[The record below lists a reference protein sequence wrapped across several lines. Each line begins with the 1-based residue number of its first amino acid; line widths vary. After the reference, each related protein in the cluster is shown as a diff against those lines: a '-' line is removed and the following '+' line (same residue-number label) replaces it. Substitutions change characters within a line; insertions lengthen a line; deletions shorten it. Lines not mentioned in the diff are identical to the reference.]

1 MTLDQ
6 KITAEID
13 AAKAIKAAAAAQNRD
28 MTDEE
33 TTQMVAHLDAADALK
48 AEQATADE
56 EAARAESVA
65 QARADAAS
73 RLARADADLNKPKP
87 RRVPPAPAVA
97 REGFLSDPKRGFA
110 HMGDL
115 AIAIHGH
122 GNVAAEAA
130 HDARLRSLAA
140 ATGLNQTVGAEGG
153 FAVPPAFK
161 TEIWDGLNQDGVS
174 LLDLVDKYDI
184 TGSESLTIPAVA
196 ETSRAN
202 GSRFGG
208 VRAYWLAEAA
218 QQTGS
223 KPTLR
228 QVKVE
233 PHGLAALCYITDK
246 LLKNASALGSYL
258 MRAAPSEVR
267 FVTNDA
273 IINGTGTGQPKGIL
287 TSGSIVSVA
296 KETSQAAA
304 TVVTENVVKMMARL
318 HPNLRQRGEWLANID
333 IEPQLMLA
341 SISIRNVAGSDNV
354 GGSSVP
360 IYNPAAG
367 TLMGRPIRFVEGCA
381 TLGTTGDLIFW
392 DPKSYVAAVYGDIQ
406 QDASMHLR
414 FDYAETAFRFLF
426 YVDGQPYLASALTPF
441 KGSTTLSSHVK
452 LDTRS

>member
-153 FAVPPAFK
+153 FADRRK
-161 TEIWDGLNQDGVS
+161 SHD
-174 LLDLVDKYDI
+174 
-184 TGSESLTIPAVA
+184 
-196 ETSRAN
+196 
-202 GSRFGG
+202 
-208 VRAYWLAEAA
+208 
-218 QQTGS
+218 
-223 KPTLR
+223 
-228 QVKVE
+228 
-233 PHGLAALCYITDK
+233 
-246 LLKNASALGSYL
+246 
-258 MRAAPSEVR
+258 
-267 FVTNDA
+267 
-273 IINGTGTGQPKGIL
+273 
-287 TSGSIVSVA
+287 
-296 KETSQAAA
+296 
-304 TVVTENVVKMMARL
+304 RL
-318 HPNLRQRGEWLANID
+318 HPLLHFAARHAGLKLRHRRG
-333 IEPQLMLA
+333 
-341 SISIRNVAGSDNV
+341 
-354 GGSSVP
+354 GGGAVVLQ
-360 IYNPAAG
+360 AA
-367 TLMGRPIRFVEGCA
+367 TSTVRA
-381 TLGTTGDLIFW
+381 
-392 DPKSYVAAVYGDIQ
+392 
-406 QDASMHLR
+406 
-414 FDYAETAFRFLF
+414 
-426 YVDGQPYLASALTPF
+426 ASAATGAKRRACDISFMAVISPT
-441 KGSTTLSSHVK
+441 GA
-452 LDTRS
+452 R